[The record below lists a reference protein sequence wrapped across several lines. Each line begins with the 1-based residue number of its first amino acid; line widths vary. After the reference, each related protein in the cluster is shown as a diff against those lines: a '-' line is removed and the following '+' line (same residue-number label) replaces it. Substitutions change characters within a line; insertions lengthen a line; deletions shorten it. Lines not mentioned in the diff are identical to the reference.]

1 MRKVLYQIS
10 TILALLQGLG
20 ITFAH
25 MFKKKVTLQ
34 YPEEKWQTPTGYR
47 GFPRLVPSDTEGR
60 TFRCVS
66 CKLCEAI
73 CPSDAIYIEPNDAGD
88 SKIFLLDLNRSPKV
102 FDIHMGR
109 CIVCGLCEEA
119 CPVEAIIMSEE
130 HITTKYD
137 QHVRH
142 KEDLILPKPVA
153 QDLIQ
158 RKRSVALSV

>member
-1 MRKVLYQIS
+1 MNKFLYQIS
-10 TILALLQGLG
+10 TLFALLRGLF
-20 ITFAH
+20 ITAKHIFQ
-25 MFKKKVTLQ
+25 KKVTLQ
-34 YPEEKWQTPTGYR
+34 YPEEKWHTPTGYR

-73 CPSDAIYIEPNDAGD
+73 CPSDAIYIEPNESGD
-88 SKIFLLDLNRSPKV
+88 SKSFLLDLNRSPKV

-130 HITTKYD
+130 HITTQYD

-142 KEDLILPKPVA
+142 KEDLILPELVA
-153 QDLIQ
+153 KDLIK
-158 RKRSVALSV
+158 RKREVALQV

>member
-1 MRKVLYQIS
+1 MKNILRNIS
-10 TILALLQGLG
+10 TLLALLRGLL
-20 ITFAH
+20 ITLKH
-25 MFKKKVTLQ
+25 MFMKKKTVQ

-47 GFPRLVPSDTEGR
+47 GFPRLVPSDTIGR
-60 TFRCVS
+60 AFRCVS

-73 CPSDAIYIEPNDAGD
+73 CPSDAIYIEPNESDNP
-88 SKIFLLDLNRSPKV
+88 STFLLDLNRSPKV

-142 KEDLILPKPVA
+142 KEDLILPAAVSK
-153 QDLIQ
+153 DLIE
-158 RKRSVALSV
+158 RKRTIAVQ